1 MTVAET
7 IKILNALREEK
18 LIDLSVQECHAI
30 GIAIVVL
37 VALEPSQCDMID
49 QFLAM
54 PYSHDN

>member
-18 LIDLSVQECHAI
+18 VIDLSVLECHAI

-37 VALEPSQCDMID
+37 VALEPSQCAMID

-54 PYSHDN
+54 HYSDSN